1 MKKYMIKLMAGIC
14 CCFPLVLNAQ
24 DITDDADIKIEGI
37 SAADA
42 SPTGVVKGEGINN
55 SVKLIIP
62 DYSGISG
69 ARAVEFGS
77 VNCQCFGETS
87 GTSNHNAALFANED
101 DGYQS
106 QYYPYIQIEPADG
119 TEITYVAFKAY
130 NNNPEANNP
139 PRYISYGFSS
149 GTGTSLTDADFT
161 AIPYATIPFPPY
173 TLYDGMYFARSGN
186 TCVLTGLSSGPQMI
200 EVPSDQQTIRI
211 AASKLFPA
219 DAPLTGDVVKPWY
232 LLGIY
237 IWTNGTDTGISSSEA
252 DTFRAEVSGRELT
265 LSETGSV
272 CFYSVSGVKVKTAEN
287 IRQLSLNDLPAG
299 LYVMKAT
306 SETGKTLTKK
316 VAL

>member
-1 MKKYMIKLMAGIC
+1 
-14 CCFPLVLNAQ
+14 
-24 DITDDADIKIEGI
+24 
-37 SAADA
+37 
-42 SPTGVVKGEGINN
+42 VVKGEGINN

-69 ARAVEFGS
+69 ARAVKFES
-77 VNCQCFGETS
+77 VTCQCFGENDS
-87 GTSNHNAALFANED
+87 YSAALFANG
-101 DGYQS
+101 DGIDGDGTDYQNLNQS
-106 QYYPYIQIEPADG
+106 YPYIQIEPAGG
-119 TEITYVAFKAY
+119 TKITHVAFKAY
-130 NNNPEANNP
+130 NGNSGITNI
-139 PRYISYGFSS
+139 YFGYGFSS
-149 GTGTSLTDADFT
+149 GTGTSLTGTDFT
-161 AIPYATIPFPPY
+161 AALYTFPGLPI
-173 TLYDGMYFARSGN
+173 TVSDGMYFARNGN
-186 TCVLTGLSSGPQMI
+186 TCVLTALQQSGTQMI

-211 AASKLFPA
+211 AAVKEFPA
-219 DAPLTGDVVKPWY
+219 GFTFASSSLNSWY

-237 IWTNGTDTGISSSEA
+237 IWTNGTDTGISSGEA
-252 DTFRAEVSGRELT
+252 DTFRVEVSGRELT